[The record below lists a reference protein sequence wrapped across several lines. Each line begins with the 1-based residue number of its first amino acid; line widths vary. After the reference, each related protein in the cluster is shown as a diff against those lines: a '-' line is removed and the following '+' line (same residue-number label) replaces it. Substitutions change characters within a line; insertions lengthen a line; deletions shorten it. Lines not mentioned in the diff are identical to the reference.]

1 MRFSGFSDRSAD
13 RARRRGTSDDRP
25 DGKAGKVKAAVV
37 YPYWPRYREAIAA
50 LMCRQ
55 TFPDPEYV
63 LISGGEGRDGIRT
76 IDPCR
81 SGIPV
86 EQGGLRWRFVKNF
99 WAGRFF
105 LWQTGVAGLGLSKE
119 FDAIIYLGQFNILS
133 TIVSALVARLAGK
146 RVVMWTHGFI
156 RERNDPK
163 ELIRGCFYRLA
174 QGFLLYGDRARAIMM
189 QKGFDPEGLHVVY
202 NSLDYE
208 AQKLIRCSVSEDEL
222 SRLRRAFFPHAHH
235 HVLSFIGRL
244 TPQKKLDMLIRA
256 GKKLHDGGFPV
267 NILIVGDGSERGRL
281 ETLSGE
287 CFMREFT
294 HFFGECHDERE
305 IAQCIMMSDVCVSP
319 GEVGL
324 TAMHALAYGTPV
336 ITHDDPSRQMPECEA
351 VREGVS
357 GCFFR
362 YGSVDDLAWKIRN
375 WLTENEACGKAV
387 KENCISVIEDRYHPA
402 AQIRVINAAVRG
414 EEASGCRGGR
424 TAPCERAL

>member
-1 MRFSGFSDRSAD
+1 M
-13 RARRRGTSDDRP
+13 
-25 DGKAGKVKAAVV
+25 
-37 YPYWPRYREAIAA
+37 
-50 LMCRQ
+50 
-55 TFPDPEYV
+55 
-63 LISGGEGRDGIRT
+63 LISGPEGRDGIRT
-76 IDPCR
+76 IDPRR

-105 LWQTGVAGLGLSKE
+105 LWQAGVAGLGLTKE

-133 TIVSALVARLAGK
+133 TIVGAFIARLAGK
-146 RVVMWTHGFI
+146 RVLMWTHGFT
-156 RERNDPK
+156 RERNSPK
-163 ELIRGCFYRLA
+163 EFARGCFYRLA
-174 QGFLLYGDRARAIMM
+174 HGFLLYGDRARAIMM
-189 QKGFDPEGLHVVY
+189 QKGFDPKGLHVVY

-208 AQKLIRCSVSEDEL
+208 AQKLIRSSVSEDEL
-222 SRLRRAFFPHAHH
+222 FRLRRALFPNPHH

-267 NILIVGDGSERGRL
+267 NILIVGDGGERGRL
-281 ETLSGE
+281 EKLSDE
-287 CFMREFT
+287 CSMREFT
-294 HFFGECHDERE
+294 RFFGECHDEKE
-305 IAQCIMMSDVCVSP
+305 IGRCLMMSAMCVSP

-351 VREGVS
+351 IREGVT

-362 YGSVDDLAWKIRN
+362 YGSVDDLAGKIRN
-375 WLTENEACGKAV
+375 WLTVNGACVRAAG
-387 KENCISVIEDRYHPA
+387 ENCISVIEDRYHPA

-414 EEASGCRGGR
+414 EEASGCSGGR
-424 TAPCERAL
+424 TAARERKP

>member
-1 MRFSGFSDRSAD
+1 
-13 RARRRGTSDDRP
+13 
-25 DGKAGKVKAAVV
+25 VKAAVV

-50 LMCRQ
+50 LLCQQ
-55 TFPDPEYV
+55 TSPDPEYV
-63 LISGGEGRDGIRT
+63 LISGPEGRDGIRT
-76 IDPCR
+76 IDPRR

-105 LWQTGVAGLGLSKE
+105 LWQAGVAGLGLTKE

-133 TIVSALVARLAGK
+133 TIVGAFIARLAGK
-146 RVVMWTHGFI
+146 RVLMWTHGFT
-156 RERNDPK
+156 RERNSPK
-163 ELIRGCFYRLA
+163 EFARGCFYRLA
-174 QGFLLYGDRARAIMM
+174 HGFLLYGDRARAIMM
-189 QKGFDPEGLHVVY
+189 QKGFDPKGLHVVY

-208 AQKLIRCSVSEDEL
+208 AQKLIRSSVSEDEL
-222 SRLRRAFFPHAHH
+222 FRLRRALFPNPHH

-267 NILIVGDGSERGRL
+267 NILIVGDGGERGRL
-281 ETLSGE
+281 EKLSDE
-287 CFMREFT
+287 CSMREFT
-294 HFFGECHDERE
+294 RFFGECHDEKE
-305 IAQCIMMSDVCVSP
+305 IGRCLMMSAMCVSP

-351 VREGVS
+351 IREGVT

-362 YGSVDDLAWKIRN
+362 YGSVDDLAGKIRN
-375 WLTENEACGKAV
+375 WLTVNGACVRAAG
-387 KENCISVIEDRYHPA
+387 ENCISVIEDRYHPA

-414 EEASGCRGGR
+414 EEASGCSGGR
-424 TAPCERAL
+424 TAARERKP